1 MTVRPRRRLFE
12 VLPLYEAATALLA
25 FCLRRGAD
33 GEVVHDFTDP
43 S

>member
-1 MTVRPRRRLFE
+1 M
-12 VLPLYEAATALLA
+12 YEAATALLA

>member
-1 MTVRPRRRLFE
+1 MAVRPRRRLFE

-25 FCLRRGAD
+25 FWRRRGAD
-33 GEVVHDFTDP
+33 GEGVHDFTDP